1 MNIKKCANPFK
12 FLILIIA
19 LFWIWYLGRYFNID
33 TQSIQK
39 YLGKY
44 PLIFSSILFILLY
57 VVVTFFVWLSKDF
70 FWLAGALLFGAVF
83 SALLVWIAEIIN
95 AFILFY
101 LARCLGRGYVERSL
115 AERYRKLDGKLGDL
129 SFIWLFIFRAAPLIP
144 YRFMDLASG
153 LTRMPFKRY
162 LAAVILGSAFKI
174 FWLQYV
180 LAGVGKS
187 VFDNPAVII
196 EYFLSNKTLLMLSL
210 IYPIFVIAVWLK
222 IKAKD

>member
-1 MNIKKCANPFK
+1 
-12 FLILIIA
+12 
-19 LFWIWYLGRYFNID
+19 
-33 TQSIQK
+33 
-39 YLGKY
+39 
-44 PLIFSSILFILLY
+44 